1 MDGFE
6 GSNEVDE
13 GSLPFSDTESETV
26 DEEEQQVGEAAEQP
40 EQEEQ
45 PPEGETE
52 YTDKGTKKDPN
63 PMSALNQELAN
74 YKRTVQNYET
84 VLKSPELL
92 KQFAKEMGISLA
104 EAKEE
109 IKEQTQEAQKDLDFS
124 KISTKDDF
132 INALS
137 TFNGKMT
144 EMSKT
149 LNEQREENK
158 RLQSQLAGINQGR
171 VAERIASNIN
181 SDVTTIKAKYPELNP
196 KSPQYDKDLEE
207 EIGSFYLSLDAVDP
221 TNPARGFKGQYS
233 LAQITDKFMKV
244 RGLGRKQGEQSAQTT
259 VQTKL
264 TGRVVTA
271 DRQSTTEKSN
281 ISDPGTSI
289 ARKIAKMVGN

>member
-1 MDGFE
+1 MDE

-26 DEEEQQVGEAAEQP
+26 EEEEQQVDEAVEQP
-40 EQEEQ
+40 EQEQ
-45 PPEGETE
+45 PTEENTE

-63 PMSALNQELAN
+63 PMSAVHQELAN

-92 KQFAKEMGISLA
+92 KQFAREMGISLA
-104 EAKEE
+104 EAKQEV
-109 IKEQTQEAQKDLDFS
+109 KEQTQEAKNDLDFS
-124 KISTKDDF
+124 KLSTKDDF

-137 TFNGKMT
+137 SFNGKMT

-149 LNEQREENK
+149 LTEEREANR
-158 RLQSQLAGINQGR
+158 RLQEQLAGISQGR
-171 VAERIASNIN
+171 VAEKIASNIN

-207 EIGSFYLSLDAVDP
+207 EIGSFYLNLDAIDP
-221 TNPARGFKGQYS
+221 SNPSRGFKGQYS

-244 RGLGRKQGEQSAQTT
+244 RNLGRKQGEQSAQTT

-271 DRQSTTEKSN
+271 DRQSVSEKTN